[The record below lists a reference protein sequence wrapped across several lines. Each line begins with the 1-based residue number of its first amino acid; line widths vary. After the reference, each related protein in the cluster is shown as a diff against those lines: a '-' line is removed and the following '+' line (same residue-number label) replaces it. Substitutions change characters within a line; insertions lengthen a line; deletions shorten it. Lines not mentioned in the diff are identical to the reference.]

1 MKKLII
7 IILLFLNINSYG
19 QDTTYYQRH
28 NNLYMSIRQV
38 TDVTNNSVYTQHYN
52 LKKAKQRRNNT
63 IFDIVAG
70 ALFVGFT
77 GWLWMK

>member
-1 MKKLII
+1 
-7 IILLFLNINSYG
+7 
-19 QDTTYYQRH
+19 
-28 NNLYMSIRQV
+28 MSIRQV